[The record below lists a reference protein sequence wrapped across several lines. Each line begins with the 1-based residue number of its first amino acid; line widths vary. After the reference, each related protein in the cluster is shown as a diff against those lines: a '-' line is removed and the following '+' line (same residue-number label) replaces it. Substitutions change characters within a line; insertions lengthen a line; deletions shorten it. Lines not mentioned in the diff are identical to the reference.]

1 VKLED
6 GTRMTLRPNSEMIV
20 QKYQFKEGSS
30 QNSMV
35 MQLLRGGFRAIT
47 GLISKGSP
55 DAAKIHTATA
65 TIGIRGTDFDAR
77 ICGPECKAE
86 SSKVKEP
93 ARINAVLASAKL
105 VGTQGEIY
113 AADPAGVRRRLVDG
127 ASVYPGDVVQTGL
140 GAKVVLA
147 FRDDSRLTLGANTQ
161 FRVDSFVFDNKNPN
175 DGKFLVTLLRGSLR
189 ALTGLIGKSNTRNV
203 GFTTPTATI
212 GIRGTGLDLD
222 CGAADSCSFFTWL
235 GTIEVTPN
243 GQTALQTLEAGQG
256 LFVGKSGI
264 RPLTSST
271 LDDLPRP
278 DSIQVNIQQ
287 LFGSGN
293 VSPDEEGL
301 FVFVRDGHIEILS
314 TKEALQLGRGETGYA
329 GPDGRTGRP
338 TDMPLFIQYDKI
350 PLPNTTNPVLLNL
363 LSELGTGTGN
373 QCR

>member
-1 VKLED
+1 
-6 GTRMTLRPNSEMIV
+6 
-20 QKYQFKEGSS
+20 
-30 QNSMV
+30 
-35 MQLLRGGFRAIT
+35 
-47 GLISKGSP
+47 
-55 DAAKIHTATA
+55 
-65 TIGIRGTDFDAR
+65 
-77 ICGPECKAE
+77 
-86 SSKVKEP
+86 
-93 ARINAVLASAKL
+93 
-105 VGTQGEIY
+105 
-113 AADPAGVRRRLVDG
+113 
-127 ASVYPGDVVQTGL
+127 
-140 GAKVVLA
+140 
-147 FRDDSRLTLGANTQ
+147 
-161 FRVDSFVFDNKNPN
+161 
-175 DGKFLVTLLRGSLR
+175 
-189 ALTGLIGKSNTRNV
+189 
-203 GFTTPTATI
+203 
-212 GIRGTGLDLD
+212 LD

-301 FVFVRDGHIEILS
+301 FVFVRDGHIEIIS
-314 TKEALQLGRGETGYA
+314 AKEALQLGRGETGFA

-350 PLPNTTNPVLLNL
+350 PLPNTTNPALLNL
-363 LSELGTGTGN
+363 LSELGTGNGN